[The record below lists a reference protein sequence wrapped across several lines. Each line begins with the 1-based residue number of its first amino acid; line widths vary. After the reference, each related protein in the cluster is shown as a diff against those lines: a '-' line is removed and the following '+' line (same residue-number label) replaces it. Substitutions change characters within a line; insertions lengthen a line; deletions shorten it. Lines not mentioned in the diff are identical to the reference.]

1 MFIITNK
8 GVFETETFINHIEIR
23 KRLQE
28 KAREINENEWFDNYE
43 ERQKIDNSLRAGS
56 ILSD

>member
-8 GVFETETFINHIEIR
+8 GVFETETFINQIEIR

-28 KAREINENEWFDNYE
+28 KARELNENEWFDNFE
-43 ERQKIDNSLRAGS
+43 ERQKIDNMLRAGS
-56 ILSD
+56 IAD

>member
-8 GVFETETFINHIEIR
+8 GVFETETFINYIQIK
-23 KRLQE
+23 KRLLE
-28 KAREINENEWFDNYE
+28 KARELNENEWFDNYE
-43 ERQKIDNSLRAGS
+43 ERQKIDNALRAGS